1 MDWMQLITSVGFP
14 IVAAVFLSIY
24 IIKKDKA
31 QQQQLETI
39 TKTLTEAHE
48 KEAAKLAA
56 FYSKGKEQE
65 NVEIDYI
72 EICENLDGVLSAL
85 AKLK

>member
-1 MDWMQLITSVGFP
+1 MNELSAFISAVGFP

-39 TKTLTEAHE
+39 TKP
-48 KEAAKLAA
+48 
-56 FYSKGKEQE
+56 
-65 NVEIDYI
+65 
-72 EICENLDGVLSAL
+72 
-85 AKLK
+85 

>member
-1 MDWMQLITSVGFP
+1 MNELSAFISAVGFP

-39 TKTLTEAHE
+39 TRTLTEAHE

-56 FYSKGKEQE
+56 VVEQNTAAFEDLARKIDALSRKIKKE
-65 NVEIDYI
+65 
-72 EICENLDGVLSAL
+72 
-85 AKLK
+85 